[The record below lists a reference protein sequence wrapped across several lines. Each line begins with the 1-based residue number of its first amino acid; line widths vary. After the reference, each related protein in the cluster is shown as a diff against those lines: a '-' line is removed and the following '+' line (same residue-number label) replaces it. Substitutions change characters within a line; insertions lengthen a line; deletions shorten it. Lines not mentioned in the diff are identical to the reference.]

1 MIILPNIG
9 GVAHYQATT
18 YYDGDPVI
26 DNPSSTLNSITLNS
40 TSSLSRRFKLS
51 SGDLNVI
58 RRMTEEIDFDLKNVI
73 YDGNEITGE
82 EDTENGI
89 DRACFKPGPEYPT
102 GLTYSPTRTPVLIVL
117 SDQRM
122 LFMKQCIKKIDTR
135 PLNMYYLTNGWSV
148 DNFEALFKY
157 MIRATEDNIR
167 DTLLSIEFRDCVMT
181 LRSLHSFIEDYA
193 SFKGVAVHTDYVYAT
208 VHSKKASLERKLRD
222 ALDQF
227 VEVEK
232 TVRKARLSYTSTIT
246 INSPHAPHVSI
257 IVRFCCRKP
266 CNIKKGKK
274 KSQVSVQV
282 DHITGHRALMLASE
296 SQRNEGI
303 GCECVEIP
311 EDEEV
316 PEPRKPA
323 PVTTIVTNRQML
335 IDEEEVPLQL
345 SYHVDPKTGETLV
358 DCDIENDET
367 NITTDSAQNHDI
379 HEYVEMFPTLLELFE
394 KAGIKDTDEDDE
406 VDCEI
411 PVSKYPKKISLAG
424 GVTSQTN
431 NSSGDSSVTSVSV
444 GITESSTMHQNPAV
458 LSLAGGSGGQP
469 PEKPFVYA
477 IPSDYEGNI
486 VELIYNQIFVE
497 FMKLTKENRLLFA
510 RVQLSQMQIPYNRHP
525 NSYETFIYVIYLIL
539 SDQLGKDD
547 GARCPLCPMPKRSG
561 CQDQFYM

>member
-1 MIILPNIG
+1 MEKNEKNGVFSRKASPVKLRDCHRLTFERILSDPEGHGTIIAFATVQPITLPNSG

-40 TSSLSRRFKLS
+40 TSSLSRRFKRLS

-102 GLTYSPTRTPVLIVL
+102 
-117 SDQRM
+117 DQQM
-122 LFMKQCIKKIDTR
+122 LFLKQCIKKIDTR
-135 PLNMYYLTNGWSV
+135 PPNMYYLTNGWSV

-208 VHSKKASLERKLRD
+208 VHSKKASLERKLRG

-232 TVRKARLSYTSTIT
+232 KVRKARISYTSTIT
-246 INSPHAPHVSI
+246 ISSPHAPHVSI

-274 KSQVSVQV
+274 KRQVSVQV
-282 DHITGHRALMLASE
+282 DHITGHRALMPASE

-311 EDEEV
+311 EDEEA

-424 GVTSQTN
+424 GVTLSSDGCEDTQSM

-444 GITESSTMHQNPAV
+444 GITDSSDFDTSDCESDS
-458 LSLAGGSGGQP
+458 
-469 PEKPFVYA
+469 
-477 IPSDYEGNI
+477 SDSESDSSNQDDGK
-486 VELIYNQIFVE
+486 EEAKTKSESYNQGGE
-497 FMKLTKENRLLFA
+497 KTEEN
-510 RVQLSQMQIPYNRHP
+510 P
-525 NSYETFIYVIYLIL
+525 
-539 SDQLGKDD
+539 KDD
-547 GARCPLCPMPKRSG
+547 
-561 CQDQFYM
+561 